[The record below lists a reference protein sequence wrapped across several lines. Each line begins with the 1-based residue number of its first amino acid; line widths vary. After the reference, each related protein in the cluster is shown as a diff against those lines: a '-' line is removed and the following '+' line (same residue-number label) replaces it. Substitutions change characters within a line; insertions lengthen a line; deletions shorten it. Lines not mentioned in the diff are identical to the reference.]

1 MWSALCEVFFGLFQ
15 TETNQKGDHPMRT
28 PNGPLFKGYEI
39 AAIVIFAVAAVTLTA
54 MQLVY

>member
-1 MWSALCEVFFGLFQ
+1 
-15 TETNQKGDHPMRT
+15 MRT

-39 AAIVIFAVAAVTLTA
+39 AAIVIFAVAAVSFTA

>member
-1 MWSALCEVFFGLFQ
+1 
-15 TETNQKGDHPMRT
+15 MRT

-39 AAIVIFAVAAVTLTA
+39 AAIVVFAVAAVSLTA